1 MFLQSLLSSQLS
13 EQVCNIVKLVIA
25 QVNILLALVND
36 VLDLKLIEENQF
48 EPNLQIFNP
57 KETFEFLKN
66 MFKGMSNVQNT
77 NITVEYAG
85 EMR

>member
-66 MFKGMSNVQNT
+66 MFKGMSNV
-77 NITVEYAG
+77 
-85 EMR
+85 

>member
-66 MFKGMSNVQNT
+66 MFKGLSNV
-77 NITVEYAG
+77 
-85 EMR
+85 

>member
-48 EPNLQIFNP
+48 EPNLQIFNL

-66 MFKGMSNVQNT
+66 MFKGLSNV
-77 NITVEYAG
+77 
-85 EMR
+85 